1 MYRISEVAGYTRGNV
16 STLRTWVLGR
26 ISPIDQTRR
35 YSAVIKAANRR
46 HQECLSFVN
55 LVEAH
60 VLVALRRTH
69 RVPMSKIRAAVA
81 WLKKQTGKEYPLAE
95 LGVETDGLE
104 VFVRHLG
111 EIVSASEQGQ
121 VHIREV
127 VEKFLHRIERDRRG
141 VPVMFY
147 PFTYENFDSGCPK
160 DVVIDPTVGFGRPIV
175 KGTRI
180 STSMIF
186 ERYTAGESLCDIAS
200 DYDLEL
206 RPVEEALRC
215 EIEQKAA

>member
-26 ISPIDQTRR
+26 TSPIDQASR
-35 YSAVIKAANRR
+35 YPAVITAANRR
-46 HQECLSFVN
+46 RQEMLSFVN

-69 RVPMSKIRAAVA
+69 RVRMSKIKAAVD
-81 WLKKQTGKEYPLAE
+81 WLKKYTGKEHPLAE
-95 LGVETDGLE
+95 LQVETDGLR
-104 VFVRHLG
+104 VFIRHLG
-111 EIVSASEQGQ
+111 EILSASEQGQ
-121 VHIREV
+121 VYIREV
-127 VEKFLHRIERDRRG
+127 VESFLRRVERDQRG
-141 VPVMFY
+141 VPIMFY
-147 PFTYENFDSGCPK
+147 PFTQQSFDSQSPM
-160 DVVIDPTVGFGRPIV
+160 DVVIDPTIGFGRPIV

-180 STSMIF
+180 STSIIF
-186 ERYTAGESLCDIAS
+186 ERYTAGESLCDIAT